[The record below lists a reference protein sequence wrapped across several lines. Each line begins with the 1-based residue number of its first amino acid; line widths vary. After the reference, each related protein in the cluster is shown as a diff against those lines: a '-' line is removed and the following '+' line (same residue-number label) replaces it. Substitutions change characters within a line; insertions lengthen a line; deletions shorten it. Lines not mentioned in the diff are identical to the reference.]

1 MWHELQK
8 QQIYCGELCGEFL
21 GMRTLVIVKGKT
33 RIEKCTAETIYKLA
47 KTLHVTM
54 EELLIE
60 CFREDENVPNLRDF
74 EIYKSNICHLVKD
87 KGDIDFIIDILK
99 ENQIKDLLVERQGFL
114 KEKFL
119 TYIHKFLAALL

>member
-1 MWHELQK
+1 
-8 QQIYCGELCGEFL
+8 
-21 GMRTLVIVKGKT
+21 
-33 RIEKCTAETIYKLA
+33 
-47 KTLHVTM
+47 M
-54 EELLIE
+54 EEILTE
-60 CFREDENVPNLRDF
+60 CFREDEDALNLRDF
-74 EIYKSNICHLVKD
+74 EIYKSICHLVKD

>member
-1 MWHELQK
+1 M
-8 QQIYCGELCGEFL
+8 
-21 GMRTLVIVKGKT
+21 
-33 RIEKCTAETIYKLA
+33 
-47 KTLHVTM
+47 TM
-54 EELLIE
+54 EELLTE
-60 CFREDENVPNLRDF
+60 CFKEDENAPNLRDF